1 MMRIYNLV
9 KSNVKKGNFQ
19 SIDYLITEI
28 CTIIN
33 SSNIYNELLESKL
46 IEWKDDIYN
55 KKRIESLSSDDFDMY
70 TISWLPGQ
78 KSPIHDHPQYGCI
91 MFLISGTLEEK
102 IYNKK
107 LELIKT
113 QTLTGPYI
121 GYIDNKIGFHSVKCI
136 DKAVTLHIYSP
147 GKYRA
152 FLMSV

>member
-1 MMRIYNLV
+1 MMKIYNLL
-9 KSNVKKGNFQ
+9 KSNIKKGNFQ

-33 SSNIYNELLESKL
+33 STNIYNELLENKL

-70 TISWLPGQ
+70 TISWLPEQ

-107 LELIKT
+107 LELVKT
-113 QTLTGPYI
+113 QILKGPYI
-121 GYIDNKIGFHSVKCI
+121 GYIDNKLGFHSIKCI
-136 DKAVTLHIYSP
+136 DKAVSLHIYSP
-147 GKYRA
+147 GKYRS

>member
-1 MMRIYNLV
+1 MMRIYNLL

-33 SSNIYNELLESKL
+33 SSNIYNELMENKL
-46 IEWKDDIYN
+46 IEWKDDNYN
-55 KKRIESLSSDDFDMY
+55 KKRIEPMSSEDFDMY

-107 LELIKT
+107 LELVKT
-113 QTLTGPYI
+113 KTLTGPYI
-121 GYIDNKIGFHSVKCI
+121 GYIDNKIGFHSIKCI

>member
-1 MMRIYNLV
+1 MMRIYNLL

-33 SSNIYNELLESKL
+33 SSNIYNELLENKL

-113 QTLTGPYI
+113 QTLKGPYI
-121 GYIDNKIGFHSVKCI
+121 GYIDNKIGFHSIKCI
-136 DKAVTLHIYSP
+136 DKAVSLHIYSP